1 MSEVQNQGHPSG
13 CLRVWVCVGG
23 LLGEG
28 EGGGGEAAG
37 VEGGG
42 GDGPAEAG
50 AADEFDVVEG
60 AGAVLLD
67 GGDAGEAVG
76 HDAAH
81 YLKVV
86 AGLEGVGGEDGD
98 LGVGG
103 DVADGEAHEADLA
116 VGDDGVGAVGVAAP
130 AVAPCEVAD
139 LAEDGADV
147 ALAAEEEDDA
157 GEEFALTVDGL
168 FADAPGHFLNGVVD
182 RDEFVG
188 ESALT
193 EAAVYFVEA
202 DAASKLHDVPADG
215 VVVYGGAHPAA
226 EVFAFGGEV
235 FARNQ
240 GVIRSDEAEHEAVFG
255 LVGCAGEGLGE
266 GSGAFVGGEAPQF
279 GGCVEGI
286 ESGV

>member
-1 MSEVQNQGHPSG
+1 MCKLS
-13 CLRVWVCVGG
+13 
-23 LLGEG
+23 GEG
-28 EGGGGEAAG
+28 EGGEAAG

-60 AGAVLLD
+60 AGAFVFD
-67 GGDAGEAVG
+67 YGDAGEAVG
-76 HDAAH
+76 HHAAE
-81 YLKVV
+81 YLEVV
-86 AGLEGVGGEDGD
+86 ACLEGVGAGEGD
-98 LGVGG
+98 FGVGG
-103 DVADGEAHEADLA
+103 DVADGEAEEFHLA
-116 VGDDGVGAVGVAAP
+116 VGDDGVGAVGVAA
-130 AVAPCEVAD
+130 AAIAPCEVAD

-157 GEEFALTVDGL
+157 GEEFALTEYGL

-193 EAAVYFVEA
+193 EAAVHFVEA

-226 EVFAFGGEV
+226 EMFAFGGEV

-240 GVIRSDEAEHEAVFG
+240 GVIGSDEAEHEAVFG
-255 LVGCAGEGLGE
+255 FVGRAGEGFGE
-266 GSGAFVGGEAPQF
+266 GAGAFVGGEAPQL
-279 GGCVEGI
+279 GGCVEGV
-286 ESGV
+286 ESGVESGSREGASHQGCDLFVEA